1 MKHTLSK
8 QLATAVAKTDRNGNW
23 LPFWM
28 HALDTAGIMELL
40 LNSWLPESTISF
52 LEDKCG
58 GYERLHSVS
67 RFCALNHDDGKLTA
81 LFAARITA
89 TIHDA
94 LFLQYVDLPVPD
106 AFHNASQTTHA
117 LAGEVILCAY
127 GCPRDIAS
135 IVGAHHGKPT
145 ENSMDV
151 EDQLDK
157 YDGYPANYFSVKEH
171 RDERFWRS
179 MWEEW
184 IDFSLTECGLS
195 AMSDL
200 PQLPQTA
207 QVILC
212 GLLIVADWLASNTMY
227 FPFLPIEENGRMD
240 MYPARVEA
248 AWKELNFTKPW
259 RSGAYFGMDEQFFTT
274 RFAFAPN
281 PLQAEV
287 LSVAST
293 TSSPGIYIIEAPM
306 GVGKTEAAL
315 AMTEIFAAKWE
326 SGGLFFGLPTQAT
339 SNGIFPRL
347 EDWAKKLADDGGTL
361 HSIRLAHAA
370 ANLNEDYSNIAA
382 GRAVVNEEDTGLVVH
397 SWLAGRK
404 QALLADFVIGTVDQ
418 MLFAALKQKHV
429 MLRHLGLI
437 GKVVIVD
444 EVHAY
449 DAYMSRYLDRVLAW
463 LGAYHVPVIILSA
476 TLPSARRTEMIQA
489 YLNHETPELPWK
501 KSLTYPQLTY
511 TEHDGVEQ
519 VKLPMETISKTVR
532 IQKITENNLPEVVHC
547 AVEKGGCVGVIVNTV
562 QKAQKLAGLLRT
574 FCPASRVVDMHAQ
587 FLMPTR
593 ASKEKQLLKWIG
605 KHSTPDTRHG
615 LIVVG
620 TQVLEQS
627 LDIDFDLLITELCP
641 MDLLIQRIGRLQRH
655 KWIRPNGLKE
665 AVCYVLD
672 TEGETLDGGS
682 SAIYGEWL
690 LLRTRALLSKNVM
703 IPDDISILVQ
713 KTYDFD
719 DMSMFDTVTARVQ
732 KAMDDHKRRIEK
744 MEQSAGNYLLPKP
757 EEETS
762 GNALDEWLNE
772 AVQIRDVYAEKAVR
786 YGDPSIDVIAL
797 WKDTEENVHIIE
809 APGMVLPLDRAPSH
823 IEERLIA
830 RQKLRLPGYFGK
842 RWIVD
847 EVVKEL
853 EERTQGMFSAWQES
867 ALLKEELVLL
877 FDAHMRTTLCGIPLR
892 YDREDGLMYE
902 KE

>member
-1 MKHTLSK
+1 MKHILSK
-8 QLATAVAKTDRNGNW
+8 PLVTAVAKTDQNGNW

-28 HALDTAGIMELL
+28 HALDTAGIIELL

-58 GYERLHSVS
+58 GYERLRSVS

-81 LFAARITA
+81 IFAARITTA
-89 TIHDA
+89 IHDA
-94 LFLQYVDLPVPD
+94 LFLQYVDLPAPD
-106 AFHNASQTTHA
+106 AFRNASQTTHA

-127 GCPRDIAS
+127 GCPCGIAS
-135 IVGAHHGKPT
+135 IVGAHHGKPA

-171 RDERFWRS
+171 KDERFWRS

-184 IDFSLTECGLS
+184 IDFSLAECGLS

-200 PQLPQTA
+200 PQLSQTA

-212 GLLIVADWLASNTMY
+212 GLLIVADWLASNTTY
-227 FPFLPIEENGRMD
+227 FPLLQIEENGRMD

-259 RSGAYFGMDEQFFTT
+259 HSGAYFGMDEQFFTT

-281 PLQAEV
+281 PLQVEV
-287 LSVAST
+287 LSVASA
-293 TSSPGIYIIEAPM
+293 TSDPGIFIVEAPM

-315 AMTEIFAAKWE
+315 AMAEIFAAKWE
-326 SGGLFFGLPTQAT
+326 SGGIFFGMPTQAT

-347 EDWAKKLADDGGTL
+347 EDWAKKLADDGRTL

-370 ANLNEDYSNIAA
+370 ANLNEDYCSLAA
-382 GRAVVNEEDTGLVVH
+382 GRAAVNEEDAGLVVH

-418 MLFAALKQKHV
+418 MLLAALKQKHV

-449 DAYMSRYLDRVLAW
+449 DTYMSRYLDRVLTW

-476 TLPSARRTEMIQA
+476 TLPSARRMEMIQA
-489 YLNHETPELPWK
+489 YLDHETPELPWK
-501 KSLTYPQLTY
+501 KSLAYPQLTY
-511 TEHDGVEQ
+511 TEHDSVEQ
-519 VKLPMETISKTVR
+519 VKLPMETFSKTVR
-532 IQKITENNLPEVVHC
+532 IQKITENDLPGVVHC
-547 AVEKGGCVGVIVNTV
+547 VVEKGGCVGVIVNTV
-562 QKAQKLAGLLRT
+562 QKAQRFAGLLRA
-574 FCPASRVVDMHAQ
+574 FYPASCVVDMHAQ

-593 ASKEKQLLKWIG
+593 ASKEQQLLKWIG
-605 KHSTPDTRHG
+605 KHSTPDTRHA

-655 KWIRPNGLKE
+655 KRIRPDGLTE

-672 TEGETLDGGS
+672 TEDETLDGGS

-690 LLRTRALLSKNVM
+690 LLRTRALLSENIM

-719 DMSMFDTVTARVQ
+719 DMSMFDAVTAQVQ
-732 KAMDDHKRRIEK
+732 KAMDDHKRQVEK
-744 MEQSAGNYLLPKP
+744 LEQNAGNYLLPKP
-757 EEETS
+757 AEETDE
-762 GNALDEWLNE
+762 NTLDEWLNE

-797 WKDTEENVHIIE
+797 WKDAEGNVHIIE
-809 APGMVLPLDRAPSH
+809 EPGMILPLDRAPSYM
-823 IEERLIA
+823 EERLIA

-853 EERTQGMFSAWQES
+853 EMRTQCVFLAWQES

-877 FDAHMRTTLCGIPLR
+877 FDAHMMTTLCGIPLR
-892 YDREDGLMYE
+892 YDREDGLIYE
-902 KE
+902 RE